1 MSTKKRLEPAEVL
14 RAISES
20 SSEASS
26 YAQQHNIGAQQAQ
39 AEILAG
45 KLKISVSHAYYLM
58 RTRSQANQSQA
69 PAAAPAPQAPAVINT
84 TAPAVNTPAPSAPS
98 ADVDQV
104 NILRTHVDASAFIP
118 PKDKA
123 YKMREVDQDIERYAE
138 RRDYATVIVGE
149 AGSGKT
155 YAVQQYAARHGL
167 PFLRV
172 ACDDS
177 VALRELLGRREI
189 KQGTTFF
196 KFGLLL
202 EFLQKPGVV
211 LFDEFNALPSGKLFF
226 LHEIL
231 DKMSDGHRV
240 FVKEADCVI
249 TLHKDCRIFLACN
262 PNSAKYSGTNKL
274 NVALADRPR
283 IVHFEPFAPSEIKE
297 FFDCGD
303 KAKSDALKSY
313 FVEAR
318 KLIQSSSMR
327 AVFSLRSIK
336 RIAESIKN
344 GDAIEKALEH
354 NFYNMTLLTASDA
367 EREQLYNLA
376 KVCFGL
382 NVMGATKQ

>member
-20 SSEASS
+20 SSECAAV
-26 YAQQHNIGAQQAQ
+26 AQARNIGAQQAQ

-45 KLKISVSHAYYLM
+45 KLKISVSHAYYLL
-58 RTRSQANQSQA
+58 RTKSAPSSANQSQA
-69 PAAAPAPQAPAVINT
+69 PAAPINTAAPAI
-84 TAPAVNTPAPSAPS
+84 NTPAPSAPS
-98 ADVDQV
+98 AEPAESI

-123 YKMREVDQDIERYAE
+123 YKMRDVDQDIEKYAE

-344 GDAIEKALEH
+344 GDAVEKALEH
-354 NFYNMTLLTASDA
+354 NFYNMTLLTASEA
-367 EREQLYNLA
+367 EREQLFNLA

-382 NVMGATKQ
+382 NVVGAVKQ